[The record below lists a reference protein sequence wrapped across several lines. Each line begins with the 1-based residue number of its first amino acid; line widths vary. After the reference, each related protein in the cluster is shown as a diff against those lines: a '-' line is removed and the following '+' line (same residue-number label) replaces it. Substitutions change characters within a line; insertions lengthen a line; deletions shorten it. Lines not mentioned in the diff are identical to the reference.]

1 MVEIGAIGSVRYITA
16 VDAGNT
22 GTDGARRSVVVTE
35 LTPDN
40 SKPTN
45 KKYNVLVLESMK
57 DKIGVLK
64 VAGFP
69 LLREGESLNKNRIL
83 NIASSLATQ
92 LRNKQTANIVELDRP
107 YMLLFLR
114 LYLSQS
120 MLLLLTQS
128 FMGNGL

>member
-1 MVEIGAIGSVRYITA
+1 MVEIGAIGSVKYITA
-16 VDAGNT
+16 IDAGNT

-45 KKYNVLVLESMK
+45 KKYNVLVLESMQ

-69 LLREGESLNKNRIL
+69 LLRKGIS
-83 NIASSLATQ
+83 
-92 LRNKQTANIVELDRP
+92 
-107 YMLLFLR
+107 
-114 LYLSQS
+114 
-120 MLLLLTQS
+120 
-128 FMGNGL
+128 